1 MLLSIAAP
9 PAEAPAADDAPADP
23 QPFGFP
29 TIVGRSPVLR
39 DAIRIA
45 KRMARGRAP
54 VLLTGATGTG
64 KELFA
69 RGIHYSGSTAGEP
82 FVAVNCGA
90 IPSAV
95 MESELFGVEHDGYA
109 APLVPKRGLV
119 ELAGA
124 GTLFLDEISAL
135 PLALQPKL
143 LRILEE
149 RHYRRI
155 GGVAEVPVN
164 CRIVAASNVPLEE
177 AVERGDFRED
187 LFYRLNVYRLN
198 LPRLRERDGDVELL
212 ARHFLQRIAQEQ
224 GGEPLRLSTEAVAA
238 LHVHAWPGNVREL
251 KNVIERAAVL
261 CEGRTL
267 GAEHL
272 LIQRR
277 TSLPAGSDAGAG
289 GAEIRI
295 PPEGKTLAEI
305 EREAVLL
312 TLRLV
317 NGNQS
322 AAARVLGISRPTLA
336 RKLRADEE
344 GSDGREGA

>member
-1 MLLSIAAP
+1 MLLSLAASPGAHP
-9 PAEAPAADDAPADP
+9 PTEEAQPDAPA
-23 QPFGFP
+23 FGFQ
-29 TIVGRSPVLR
+29 TIVGRSRVLR
-39 DAIRIA
+39 DAVRIA
-45 KRMARGRAP
+45 KRMANGRAP

-69 RGIHYSGSTAGEP
+69 RGIHYSGATAGEP

-90 IPSAV
+90 IPFTV
-95 MESELFGVEHDGYA
+95 MESELFGVEHDGYGA
-109 APLVPKRGLV
+109 AAVPKRGLV

-124 GTLFLDEISAL
+124 GTLFLDEVSAL

-198 LPRLRERDGDVELL
+198 LPRLRERDEDIELL

-224 GGEPLRLSTEAVAA
+224 GEEPLKLSSDALGA

-261 CEGRTL
+261 CEGRTVS
-267 GAEHL
+267 AENL

-277 TSLPAGSDAGAG
+277 TSLPAAPAPGST

-312 TLRLV
+312 TLGLV
-317 NGNQS
+317 QGNQS
-322 AAARVLGISRPTLA
+322 AAARILGISRPTLA
-336 RKLRADEE
+336 RKLRPDDASVGGRDE
-344 GSDGREGA
+344 A